1 MNFNLESFIA
11 FRYLKSK
18 RDERFVSISSFFSFI
33 GITIGVA
40 TLIIVMSVMNGFR
53 IELLDKIIGIN
64 GHAVVYLNLKKNNNI
79 NSIVDN
85 IQNLPNVEYV
95 SEELEFNAM
104 ISFNKVASGILVK
117 GIKKADLLERDSIAN
132 NIIEGNLENFNKK
145 SIVVGS
151 RLASYLGVKVNDKIT
166 LLTSNTNETPFGSI
180 PITDEYK
187 VIGIFDVGMYD
198 YDRNII
204 FLPRIQAKSLI
215 GSERDVS
222 QLEIFLLESKKLD
235 DSLLMISNILDN
247 NGKVFSWKRL
257 HKELFNALEIEKKV
271 MFLILFLIIFVAA
284 FNLISSIIMIV
295 KDKERGIGILRSLG
309 VKRSEIQRIFI
320 IIGSVVGF
328 FGTIIGTS
336 IGVLFSI
343 NIGKIQKFLED
354 LFDSNLF
361 SAEVYFFNII
371 PSKIDYEEVFIIF
384 LISIS
389 LSILATI
396 YPSWKASKI
405 EPANVLRYE

>member
-53 IELLDKIIGIN
+53 MELLDKIIGIN
-64 GHAVVYLNLKKNNNI
+64 GHAVVYLNMKKNFNI
-79 NSIVDN
+79 NSIVDD
-85 IQNLPNVEYV
+85 IQNLPNIEYV

-117 GIKKADLLERDSIAN
+117 GVEKADLLERNSISN
-132 NIIEGNLENFNKK
+132 NIIVGNLENFKKK
-145 SIVVGS
+145 SIVIGS
-151 RLASYLGVKVNDKIT
+151 RLAAYLGVKVNENIT

-198 YDRNII
+198 YDRSII
-204 FLPRIQAKSLI
+204 FLPRIQATSLI
-215 GSERDVS
+215 RSERDVS

-235 DSLLMISNILDN
+235 DSILMISNILEN

-257 HKELFNALEIEKKV
+257 HTELFNALEIEKKV

-328 FGTIIGTS
+328 FGTIIGTV
-336 IGVLFSI
+336 IGILFSI
-343 NIGKIQKFLED
+343 NIGKIQIFLEE
-354 LFDSNLF
+354 LFNTNLF

-371 PSKIDYEEVFIIF
+371 PSKIDYSEVFVIF

>member
-343 NIGKIQKFLED
+343 NIGKIQKFLEA

-371 PSKIDYEEVFIIF
+371 PSKIDYGEVFIIF